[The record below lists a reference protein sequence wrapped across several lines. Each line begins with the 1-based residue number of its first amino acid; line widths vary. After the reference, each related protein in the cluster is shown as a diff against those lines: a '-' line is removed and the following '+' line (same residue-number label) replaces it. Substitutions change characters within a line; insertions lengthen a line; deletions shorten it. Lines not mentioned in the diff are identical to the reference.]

1 MKLIRYKKWKIDK
14 SDFVLAYLIFILFL
28 SLFIFDKW
36 ICKWFIGEQIIDR
49 TVHTGNESFMEMIFL
64 DILFPSLMSI
74 LTFILLFIVVYV
86 CTFGPFINMAF
97 VDNSDDD

>member
-14 SDFVLAYLIFILFL
+14 SDFGLAYLIFILFL

-36 ICKWFIGEQIIDR
+36 ICKWFIGEQIISR

-74 LTFILLFIVVYV
+74 LTFILLFMVVYMF
-86 CTFGPFINMAF
+86 TFGPFINMAF
-97 VDNSDDD
+97 GDNDDY